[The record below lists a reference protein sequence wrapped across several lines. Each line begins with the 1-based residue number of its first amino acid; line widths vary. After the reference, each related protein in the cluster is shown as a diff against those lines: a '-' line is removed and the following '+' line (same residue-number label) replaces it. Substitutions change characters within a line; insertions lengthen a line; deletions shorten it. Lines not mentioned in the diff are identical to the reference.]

1 MQPMYTPYVKP
12 FSFSNNEVN
21 INIFIYFH
29 QDWVLSLKC
38 LNLEVEDSSAQVLGP
53 EVCSSLNSE
62 GESLARLA
70 WASVHIS
77 SLPAYLSCLKV

>member
-1 MQPMYTPYVKP
+1 MQPMYTLYVKP

-21 INIFIYFH
+21 INIFIYFN

-53 EVCSSLNSE
+53 EVCSLLNSE
-62 GESLARLA
+62 GDSLGK
-70 WASVHIS
+70 V
-77 SLPAYLSCLKV
+77 SLSIGSHQ